1 MFSKEDYTFMRRAI
15 NLAKTRKGLTHP
27 NPTVGCV
34 IVKGRKIVGE
44 GVHWRAGMPH
54 AEVEALK
61 RAGKNAE
68 GATVYVTLEP
78 CAHYGRTPPC
88 SLALLRAKVK
98 RVVVA
103 TTDPNPKVAGKGIEI
118 LRKGGVKVDVG
129 LLEEEAKKLNEDF
142 FWWITNKTPF
152 VVLKIAQ
159 TLDGFIATP
168 DGSSKWI
175 TSEGSRRLVHL
186 LRCQSSA
193 ILVGVGTIL
202 SDNPRLTVRSVPCER
217 QPLRVIL
224 DTHLRT
230 PLEAH
235 ITDTSEAPT
244 LIFTASDDWERIG
257 AFEQKGV
264 EVIRIP
270 AEGGLL
276 DLREVLRILGER
288 EVVSLLV
295 EGGAKVFG
303 AFLRERLFNK
313 LYTFIAPKV
322 FGRGIP
328 PFEGFGVKNPDLAEV
343 LKLERLTRIGD
354 DILAEY
360 YPRWG
365 FPEKSTIEL
374 L

>member
-1 MFSKEDYTFMRRAI
+1 MRRAI

-34 IVKGRKIVGE
+34 IVKNSKIVGE

-61 RAGKNAE
+61 RVRENAKDS
-68 GATVYVTLEP
+68 TVYVTLEP

-88 SLALLRAKVK
+88 SLALLQAKVK

-118 LRKGGVKVDVG
+118 LRRGGVKVDVG
-129 LLEEEAKKLNEDF
+129 LLEKEAKKLNEDF
-142 FWWITNKTPF
+142 FWWITKKIPF

-159 TLDGFIATP
+159 TLDGFIATS

-175 TSEGSRRLVHL
+175 TSERSRNFVHL
-186 LRCQSSA
+186 LRCRSSA
-193 ILVGVGTIL
+193 ILVGVGTVL
-202 SDNPRLTVRSVPCER
+202 KDNPRLTVRNVPCER

-235 ITDTSEAPT
+235 ITDTTEAPT
-244 LIFTASDDWERIG
+244 LIFTASEDLERIR
-257 AFEQKGV
+257 AFERKGIEIV
-264 EVIRIP
+264 KVP
-270 AEGGLL
+270 AEGGHL
-276 DLREVLRILGER
+276 DLKEVLRILGKR

-303 AFLRERLFNK
+303 TFFKQKLFNK

-322 FGRGIP
+322 FGKGIP
-328 PFEGFGVKNPDLAEV
+328 PFEGFGVENPDLSEV
-343 LKLERLTRIGD
+343 LKLESLTRFGE

-360 YPRWG
+360 YPKR
-365 FPEKSTIEL
+365 KSIGKAQ
-374 L
+374 

>member
-1 MFSKEDYTFMRRAI
+1 MFSKDDYTFMGRAI

-34 IVKGRKIVGE
+34 IVKNGKIVGE
-44 GVHWRAGMPH
+44 GVHRRAGMPH

-61 RAGKNAE
+61 KAGKNAE
-68 GATVYVTLEP
+68 GATAYVTLEP

-88 SLALLRAKVK
+88 SLALLQAKVK

-118 LRKGGVKVDVG
+118 LRKGGVEVQVG
-129 LLEEEAKKLNEDF
+129 LLKREAEKLNEDF
-142 FWWITNKTPF
+142 FHWITTGTPF

-175 TSEGSRRLVHL
+175 TSVKSRQLVHL

-193 ILVGVGTIL
+193 ILVGVGTVL
-202 SDNPRLTVRSVPCER
+202 KDNPRLTVRDVPCER
-217 QPLRVIL
+217 QPLRVVL

-235 ITDTSEAPT
+235 ITDTSQAPT
-244 LIFTASDDWERIG
+244 LIFTASDDIERIR
-257 AFEQKGV
+257 AFERRGI
-264 EVIRIP
+264 EVIKVP
-270 AEGGLL
+270 AYGGHL
-276 DLREVLRILGER
+276 DLKEVLKILGQR

-303 AFLRERLFNK
+303 SFFKEGLFNK

-322 FGRGIP
+322 FGKGIS
-328 PFEGFGVKNPDLAEV
+328 PFGGFSVEKPDLAEV
-343 LKLERLTRIGD
+343 LKLENLTHLGD

-360 YPRWG
+360 YPKG
-365 FPEKSTIEL
+365 KKE
-374 L
+374 